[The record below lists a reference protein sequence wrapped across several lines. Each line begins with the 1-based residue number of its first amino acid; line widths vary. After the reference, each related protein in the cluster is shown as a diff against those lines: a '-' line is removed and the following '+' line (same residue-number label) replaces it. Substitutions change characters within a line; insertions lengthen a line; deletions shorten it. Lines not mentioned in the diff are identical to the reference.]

1 MFIAGESGAEMVGH
15 INGQTEVLNQSQI
28 KLAMRSA
35 VISGMLQFTGYWSQM
50 NNLLVACTNS
60 VINAILVSAE
70 AINRS
75 QTAVQDY
82 DLSENVANS
91 LFTESQRLTAQS
103 RADGTSQQELADL
116 FREYI
121 EPTLREIAIDTKR
134 QADKSERT
142 VVQIGNRTVSDVVE
156 TQRNANGFV
165 FAK

>member
-1 MFIAGESGAEMVGH
+1 M
-15 INGQTEVLNQSQI
+15 
-28 KLAMRSA
+28 
-35 VISGMLQFTGYWSQM
+35 
-50 NNLLVACTNS
+50 
-60 VINAILVSAE
+60 SAE